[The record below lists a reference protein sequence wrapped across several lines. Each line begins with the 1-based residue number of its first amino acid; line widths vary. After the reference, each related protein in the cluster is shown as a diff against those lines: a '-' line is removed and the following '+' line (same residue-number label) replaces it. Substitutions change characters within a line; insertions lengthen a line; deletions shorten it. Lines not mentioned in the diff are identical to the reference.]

1 MSLVG
6 QLVPTESRGY
16 PLYSWENVHENSVSF
31 FPATLSFPELG
42 PAPSHPY
49 PRVSQGLAMTNITG
63 YKHFCPRNHDLT
75 LICIM
80 KIFTFVWYYSLIF
93 CCFVFGLAKCFIF
106 PKRKQKRNRK
116 GDWVTDNGMLTEEET
131 NKQKHWR
138 SPDQKRGED
147 YLRQIAADAWLGLSC
162 WVFQK
167 ANPQAHFLWGQ
178 DESVGLVFSSV
189 SKYWARE
196 RKTRD
201 PKTRWV
207 KRMEEVFNRPFDAMK
222 NLWDYKECE
231 VLSFILC
238 CSHIRV
244 LKRN

>member
-1 MSLVG
+1 MLAHPAGNLTAAHPQSALASGPHFQSLYK
-6 QLVPTESRGY
+6 LHSR
-16 PLYSWENVHENSVSF
+16 WQQDIDHIW
-31 FPATLSFPELG
+31 T
-42 PAPSHPY
+42 
-49 PRVSQGLAMTNITG
+49 
-63 YKHFCPRNHDLT
+63 
-75 LICIM
+75 
-80 KIFTFVWYYSLIF
+80 LIF

-138 SPDQKRGED
+138 SPYQKRGED

-167 ANPQAHFLWGQ
+167 ANPKAHFLWGQ

-196 RKTRD
+196 RKTRE